1 VGTAG
6 TGVKMSVYR
15 RIQRKERMDSR
26 VSIAGNIFIEG
37 DKERQEWTGI
47 FAWGLLS
54 WPWSHFMA

>member
-1 VGTAG
+1 
-6 TGVKMSVYR
+6 MSVYR

-54 WPWSHFMA
+54 WPWTHFMA